1 MATLSIVITVDSEDN
16 SVMIASEFSPENTLT
31 LLLESV
37 EEVVNSTGLG
47 AVIKGQ
53 MQVPTGQELRTARLR
68 DMN

>member
-1 MATLSIVITVDSEDN
+1 MATLSIIITVDSDDN
-16 SVMIASEFSPENTLT
+16 SVMIASEFSPENTLA

-53 MQVPTGQELRTARLR
+53 VPTTVLARLR